1 MIVNNYNEKIELE
14 KQKPLI
20 KKAIK
25 KQQEIEKGKIWEPVP
40 DAPGN
45 LKRLKKWY
53 EKLKNG
59 LYTRSFAE

>member
-45 LKRLKKWY
+45 LKRLKK
-53 EKLKNG
+53 
-59 LYTRSFAE
+59 